1 MAFNSKTVYNS
12 ILFLI
17 FLIGLFLLI
26 RYIRSVEG
34 FANPSVEVYDL
45 HEFFKQYPIGEIC
58 PIYNGVFQQVILT
71 QKLDDA
77 GKPYPN
83 DIALEKAMKITS
95 TDIIAGVLPC
105 PFQLPETKN
114 LDTSLEF
121 ARNLDPD
128 ILSKAMNTILYCA
141 VNTKQAVNNTNDAI
155 LKKPPKPTEGF
166 ITECSNFELEAASV
180 VPLQCIPAS
189 KMKATEQKEILSEDK
204 PIQQVKQ
211 GKKIEITKKLLL
223 ITKNYTKFMEGFR
236 TLLNQQVQD
245 LSPKFLKLEA
255 GISLLKKSLE
265 QDLGE
270 DERQNTQKRLENL
283 IADKTTTENLLKK
296 MTLFQSYQSKSMAE
310 LITITKA
317 NQEEFKKLEGKMKS
331 GEISF

>member
-26 RYIRSVEG
+26 RYVRSVEG
-34 FANPSVEVYDL
+34 FANPSIELYDL

-83 DIALEKAMKITS
+83 DIALEKAMKITT

-105 PFQLPETKN
+105 PFQLPETAN
-114 LDTSLEF
+114 LDASLEF

-141 VNTKQAVNNTNDAI
+141 VNTKQAVNNANDAI
-155 LKKPPKPTEGF
+155 LKKPPRATEGF

-180 VPLQCIPAS
+180 VPLQCIPAA
-189 KMKATEQKEILSEDK
+189 KMKATELEEIKSEDK
-204 PIQQVKQ
+204 TVQQVKQ
-211 GKKIEITKKLLL
+211 GKKIEITKKLFL
-223 ITKNYTKFMEGFR
+223 ITTRYIKFMTDFR
-236 TLLNQQVQD
+236 TIINKQVED

-255 GISLLKKSLE
+255 GVELIK
-265 QDLGE
+265 
-270 DERQNTQKRLENL
+270 KRLEKDL
-283 IADKTTTENLLKK
+283 GDDERSEVQKRMESLVGEKTATENLLKK
-296 MTLFQSYQSKSMAE
+296 MILFQSYQYKSMAE
-310 LITITKA
+310 LITITKT
-317 NQEEFKKLEGKMKS
+317 NQEEFKKIEGKMKS